1 MFYHHLIIFKFI
13 LSFFFFFRVV
23 EANHGNIPVT
33 FKQFQSVI
41 SRLESPRS
49 CVPEV
54 DQELFG
60 SCITPCSD
68 TDDDVYGI
76 PSYDT
81 IVLDE
86 EDHGVSE
93 WIGGETEALRRLK
106 VLEKE
111 VSVAGFHKC

>member
-1 MFYHHLIIFKFI
+1 M
-13 LSFFFFFRVV
+13 
-23 EANHGNIPVT
+23 
-33 FKQFQSVI
+33 
-41 SRLESPRS
+41 
-49 CVPEV
+49 
-54 DQELFG
+54 
-60 SCITPCSD
+60 
-68 TDDDVYGI
+68 YGV

-111 VSVAGFHKC
+111 VSVAEFHEC